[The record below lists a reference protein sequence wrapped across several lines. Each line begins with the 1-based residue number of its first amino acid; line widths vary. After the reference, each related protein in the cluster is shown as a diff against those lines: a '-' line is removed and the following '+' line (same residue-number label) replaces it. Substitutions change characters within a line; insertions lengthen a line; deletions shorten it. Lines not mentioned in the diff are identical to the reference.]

1 MEGVLER
8 DSVGV
13 GRGWPK
19 TTRYNLAEEERMR
32 GGGDHIKQRTA
43 AASSSFL
50 EQREKAR
57 LN

>member
-8 DSVGV
+8 DSVG
-13 GRGWPK
+13 GGRRRGWPK

-43 AASSSFL
+43 AASFFGGERKRS
-50 EQREKAR
+50 KT
-57 LN
+57 